1 MALTNKTPDTI
12 KATLKV
18 KAQGVENTLQLTYK
32 NHTHEEFAAFAKNEE
47 NFKLPESI
55 KDDSMDAFMFANAQM
70 VLFVTKSFDDGTDA
84 DFPLTLEGLLKL
96 ESSWP
101 ATLIGIIRGYH
112 QARAAEVE
120 KN

>member
-12 KATLKV
+12 KATLKI

-32 NHTHEEFAAFAKNEE
+32 NHTQDEFSAFAQNEE

-55 KDDSMDAFMFANAQM
+55 KDGTMNAFTFANAQM
-70 VLFVTKSFDDGTDA
+70 VLFVVQSFDDGTDK
-84 DFPLTLEGLLKL
+84 DFPLTLEGLMKL
-96 ESSWP
+96 EGSWP
-101 ATLIGIIRGYH
+101 AALVGIIRGYH